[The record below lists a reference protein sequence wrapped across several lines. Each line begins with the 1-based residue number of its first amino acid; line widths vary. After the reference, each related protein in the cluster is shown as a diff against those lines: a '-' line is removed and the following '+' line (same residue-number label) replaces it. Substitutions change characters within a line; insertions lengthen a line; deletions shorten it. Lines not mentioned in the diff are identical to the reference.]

1 MDDPTMNFSTRF
13 FLVMLQ
19 LAIGWHLA
27 YEGYWKYQE
36 KTWSS
41 KGYLRNA
48 TGPLAPGI
56 RWLAGDPEVTWQD
69 SEGRSGFVVY
79 EPSNDF
85 LARFEV
91 IALDPNEAP
100 SDRRLHKNMPPVLA
114 EEWQGY
120 YQRFVEQYKLGQIE
134 DKPPPEGQQDRRVQ
148 LALAERNFILS
159 QDETVK
165 WLLEG
170 TKKVKRP
177 HFKGPAAEAELTTPQ
192 RLQEYRNK
200 VEEVNR
206 IQSQEMTL
214 FGAKLTP
221 MLKKAQQ
228 EEAVLRKELT
238 DDLNAQ
244 TDKMKLGLRDVLTFE
259 QKRMDLPPEPA
270 KPETAWSRFGI
281 ASLKWIDR
289 IVQYGLL
296 ATGVCLILGLFTR
309 TACLVGSLF
318 LLMFYAAMP
327 PLGLSA
333 GGPPSEGHF
342 LIINNNIIEILAL
355 FTIAVSLPYQR
366 YGIDAW
372 LHPMIMFL
380 WRQIVGPKAT
390 AKEKQSRK
398 VEPAGLTSSPIPVE
412 SPNGGVAA
420 GV

>member
-1 MDDPTMNFSTRF
+1 MNFSTRVC
-13 FLVMLQ
+13 LVLLQ

-56 RWLAGDPEVTWQD
+56 RWLAGDPEVSWQE
-69 SEGRSGFVVY
+69 SEGKAGFVVY
-79 EPSNDF
+79 DPSNDF

-91 IALDPNEAP
+91 IPLDPNEAP

-114 EEWQGY
+114 EEWQDY
-120 YQRFVEQYKLGQIE
+120 YKRFVEQYKLGQIE

-159 QDETVK
+159 QEETVK
-165 WLLEG
+165 WLLSG

-177 HFKGPAAEAELTTPQ
+177 HFSGPAAEAELTTPQ

-200 VEEVNR
+200 LEDIRKIRPEEL
-206 IQSQEMTL
+206 SL
-214 FGAKLTP
+214 FGPKLTP
-221 MLKKAQQ
+221 RLKQAQQ
-228 EEAVLRKELT
+228 EEAALRKELT

-244 TDKMKLGLRDVLTFE
+244 TAKMKLGLRDVLTFE

-270 KPETAWSRFGI
+270 KPEVAWSQFGI

-289 IVQYGLL
+289 TVQWGLL

-327 PLGLSA
+327 PLGLAA

-342 LIINNNIIEILAL
+342 LFINNNIIEILAL
-355 FTIAVSLPYQR
+355 FTIAVSQPYER
-366 YGIDAW
+366 YGLDAW
-372 LHPMIMFL
+372 LHGLKPFRRR
-380 WRQIVGPKAT
+380 RQAEPKA
-390 AKEKQSRK
+390 AVKEGPPRK
-398 VEPAGLTSSPIPVE
+398 LEPAGVTSSSVPVE